1 MKESHFKAFL
11 ASSPENPPEVFHQ
24 RMESTLAEFI
34 RQEEYEM
41 RESTKKALKKGGLF
55 SSRALVLAIILC
67 LILGSVGIA
76 ASLGLFGEL
85 SGMPHEDKRLPALEQ
100 VSTPL
105 NQSTTTEQ
113 GITATIQQ
121 AYYDGERVFVAYK
134 LEGNRVIVEMG
145 DGIPDVK
152 EWSFEQDG
160 MLYARDYDSALP
172 EDEKI
177 GAWLDGTTPR
187 WAKRTATS
195 PHDGLSLSDG
205 TYLDIIGGTSYLQPD
220 GSEIGW
226 KECLIPKDK
235 QTDTLEVN
243 LMLFT
248 GATTYYQDEKS
259 MKWAYERIGENINI
273 PFIVTKDDIS
283 RPLIGYM
290 DAGTWQAKANV
301 ILNPVDVRGEIV
313 VTCPETWVEALSA
326 WESNAINPIVNWQ
339 LYDDNVRIEG
349 HNLSGGYSKLSESQL
364 TYSICFQHGNDTK
377 HLKLVPVFLDGTI
390 DTEHAL
396 SLEIP
401 TITYQQRK

>member
-24 RMESTLAEFI
+24 RMENTLAEFI
-34 RQEEYEM
+34 RQEENEM

-100 VSTPL
+100 VSTTL
-105 NQSTTTEQ
+105 NQSTTTEH

-121 AYYDGERVFVAYK
+121 AYYDGERVFIAYK
-134 LEGNRVIVEMG
+134 LEGDRVFVELG
-145 DGIPDVK
+145 EGVPDVK

-172 EDEKI
+172 EDQKI

-195 PHDGLSLSDG
+195 SHDGLSLSDG

-226 KECLIPKDK
+226 KECLVPEDK
-235 QTDTLEVN
+235 QTDALEVN

-248 GATTYYQDEKS
+248 GATTYYQDEKG
-259 MKWAYERIGENINI
+259 MKWAYERLGENVHI
-273 PFIVTKDDIS
+273 PFTVTKDGITQS
-283 RPLIGYM
+283 LIGSM
-290 DAGTWQAKANV
+290 DAGNWQAKASMT
-301 ILNPVDVRGEIV
+301 LNPVDIRGEII
-313 VTCPETWVEALSA
+313 VTCPETWPEALSA
-326 WESNAINPIVNWQ
+326 WENNGTNPIMDWQ
-339 LYDDNVRIEG
+339 LYDDNIRVEG
-349 HNLSGGYSKLSESQL
+349 HNLRGGNNKLSENQL
-364 TYSICFQHGNDTK
+364 TYEICFQHGSDTK
-377 HLKLVPVFLDGTI
+377 HLKLVPVFLDGTV
-390 DTEHAL
+390 DTEHAIR
-396 SLEIP
+396 LEIP